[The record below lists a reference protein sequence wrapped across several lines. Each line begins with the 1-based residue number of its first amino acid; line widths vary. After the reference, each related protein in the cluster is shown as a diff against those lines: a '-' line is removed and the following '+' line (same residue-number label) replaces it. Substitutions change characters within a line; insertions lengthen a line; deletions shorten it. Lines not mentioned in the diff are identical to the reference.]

1 MIVHIV
7 FWRLHERSANGKTK
21 HENASEMKRRF
32 EALVGVIPG
41 LLRCTIGIDVAH
53 TPDSADVAL
62 YSEFESR
69 DALDGYQPHPAHQE
83 IVAFLKDVR
92 TERRVVDYEL

>member
-7 FWRLHERSANGKTK
+7 FWRLHDHSTNGQTK
-21 HENASEMKRRF
+21 AENAIEMKRRF
-32 EALVGVIPG
+32 EALTGVIPG
-41 LLRCTIGIDVAH
+41 LSRCTIGIDFAH

-69 DALDGYQPHPAHQE
+69 AALDAYQTHPAHQA

-92 TERRVVDYEL
+92 TERRVVDYER

>member
-1 MIVHIV
+1 MIIHIV
-7 FWRLHERSANGKTK
+7 FWRLHERSANGRTK
-21 HENASEMKRRF
+21 EENALEMNRRF
-32 EALVGVIPG
+32 EALAAVIPG
-41 LLRCTIGIDVAH
+41 LVRLTIGVDFAH

-69 DALDGYQPHPAHQE
+69 AALDAYQPHPAHQE